1 MENYNNKGDNNNRIL
16 KVDDEV
22 DITTIYTLGLQDNGF
37 VVDAFNDPLQVLS
50 DFKSGSYNLALLDYK
65 MPNMNGLEL
74 YREIRK
80 MDAKVKICFVTAFDI
95 YPGELKKE
103 FHRNS
108 NGKYQDME
116 DEDSDIIKCIIK
128 KPIGI
133 GELVKRVK
141 KQLNS

>member
-16 KVDDEV
+16 IVDDEV

-37 VVDAFNDPLQVLS
+37 IVDAFNDPLQALS

-65 MPNMNGLEL
+65 MPNMNGLDL

-80 MDAKVKICFVTAFDI
+80 IDAKVKICFVTAFDI

-108 NGKYQDME
+108 NGKYQDKE
-116 DEDSDIIKCIIK
+116 DEDSDIIKCIIQI
-128 KPIGI
+128 PIGI
-133 GELVKRVK
+133 DELVKRIK
-141 KQLNS
+141 EQLNS

>member
-1 MENYNNKGDNNNRIL
+1 MENYNNKGDNNRIL
-16 KVDDEV
+16 IVDDEV

-37 VVDAFNDPLQVLS
+37 KVDAFNDPLQALS
-50 DFKSGSYNLALLDYK
+50 DLKNGSYNLALLDYK

-80 MDAKVKICFVTAFDI
+80 VNAKVKICFVTAFDI

-108 NGKYQDME
+108 NGKYQDKE
-116 DEDSDIIKCIIK
+116 EELDLECIIQ

-133 GELVKRVK
+133 DELVKRVK

>member
-1 MENYNNKGDNNNRIL
+1 MENYNNKGDNNRIL
-16 KVDDEV
+16 IVDDEV

-37 VVDAFNDPLQVLS
+37 KVDAFNDPLQALS

-65 MPNMNGLEL
+65 MPKMNGFEL
-74 YREIRK
+74 YQEIRK
-80 MDAKVKICFVTAFDI
+80 VDAKVKICFVTAFDI
-95 YPGELKKE
+95 YPGEIKKE

-108 NGKYQDME
+108 NGKYQDKE
-116 DEDSDIIKCIIK
+116 EEELDLECIIQ

-133 GELVKRVK
+133 DELVKRVK